1 MDATKIPPEAVKRTS
16 ALISGDSSAIP
27 VNAIRDGSFAGLDVS
42 TNPRVF
48 SLRGFRRK
56 CWFLR
61 GICPRLKHWKFVGMN
76 QRLWLILRIFTVER
90 P

>member
-1 MDATKIPPEAVKRTS
+1 
-16 ALISGDSSAIP
+16 
-27 VNAIRDGSFAGLDVS
+27 
-42 TNPRVF
+42 
-48 SLRGFRRK
+48 
-56 CWFLR
+56 LR